1 MAKEKLV
8 PTVTIG
14 GAPAGYKLATSL
26 EPTVTIGGAP
36 AGYTQVPTTNY
47 INPAPEAP
55 KTRVAANEERKAA
68 GPPYEAP
75 AGSHWTWVGTEYKL
89 YQDSTPAA
97 PAGGGGG
104 GSGSSGAGGGNLS
117 KLVAPDGTVFDNAE
131 AYAAYLGYLGNKQS
145 AFDTQKRASQSAFDL
160 MYAEFANYGLGS
172 LVEPLRGLVQNGISG
187 DEFTLRLRETDA
199 YKKRF
204 SANAE
209 RIAKGLTAL
218 SESEY
223 LDKEDKYQSVMRNYD
238 LPASYYAK
246 DSLGTQAG
254 FNKLLANDVSAV
266 ELEDRL
272 IQAKDRVI
280 NANPE
285 VAQALKA
292 YYPGIGDGD
301 ILAYVL
307 DPQNALKDIQRKVS
321 AAEIGGAARA
331 QGLMTGVSR
340 AEELAGL
347 GVTKAQAVE
356 GYTNVAA
363 MAPRGSELSAIYGQD
378 AYGQSEA
385 EAEVFNTSGA
395 ADAAKKRKKLT
406 ALETAQFG
414 GSSGVGALGRDKG
427 IYGGT
432 FGQAGQY

>member
-1 MAKEKLV
+1 MATPKKQTLSASAAALGL
-8 PTVTIG
+8 PTS
-14 GAPAGYKLATSL
+14 ALAKPK
-26 EPTVTIGGAP
+26 PT
-36 AGYTQVPTTNY
+36 PTPTPK
-47 INPAPEAP
+47 PAPKKPAP
-55 KTRVAANEERKAA
+55 K
-68 GPPYEAP
+68 
-75 AGSHWTWVGTEYKL
+75 
-89 YQDSTPAA
+89 PAA
-97 PAGGGGG
+97 PEVPKGIASTLTQLETESAAATTDINTAMAEGAAAAAAAESDVVAATEAAKEANKIKP
-104 GSGSSGAGGGNLS
+104 GSASTNLI
-117 KLVAPDGTVFDNAE
+117 APDGTVFQDAT
-131 AYAAYLGYLGNKQS
+131 AYAAYVGYLSDKQS
-145 AFDTQKRASQSAFDL
+145 AFDTQKRSSQSAFDL
-160 MYAEFANYGLGS
+160 MYAEFANYGLAS

-218 SESEY
+218 SEGEY
-223 LDKEDKYQSVMRNYD
+223 LDKEDKYQAVMRNYD

-254 FNKLLANDVSAV
+254 FQKLLANDVSAV

-285 VAQALKA
+285 VSAALKA

-331 QGLMTGVSR
+331 QGLTTGVSR

-347 GVTKAQAVE
+347 GITKAQAQA
-356 GYTNVAA
+356 GYTNVAE
-363 MAPRGSELSAIYGQD
+363 MAPRGSELSAIYGQGP
-378 AYGQSEA
+378 YGQTEA
-385 EAEVFNTSGA
+385 EAEVFNTAGA
-395 ADAAKKRKKLT
+395 AEAAKKRKKIV
-406 ALETAQFG
+406 ALEQAQFS
-414 GSSGVGALGRDKG
+414 GSSGVGALGRDKA
-427 IYGGT
+427 IYGSA
-432 FGQAGQY
+432 FGQQGQY

>member
-1 MAKEKLV
+1 MAKAPVDEFGTPFGQASKPKAKAPV
-8 PTVTIG
+8 ATPFGQADSAAAKKAGTPFGQAGSSKETVKKVQDTI
-14 GAPAGYKLATSL
+14 ASL
-26 EPTVTIGGAP
+26 
-36 AGYTQVPTTNY
+36 
-47 INPAPEAP
+47 P
-55 KTRVAANEERKAA
+55 KTFEEIDTTIAEANAAIKDAEAA
-68 GPPYEAP
+68 TAEANAAIKP
-75 AGSHWTWVGTEYKL
+75 NSA
-89 YQDSTPAA
+89 ST
-97 PAGGGGG
+97 
-104 GSGSSGAGGGNLS
+104 
-117 KLVAPDGTVFDNAE
+117 KLVAPDGTVFQDAT
-131 AYAAYLGYLGNKQS
+131 AYAAYVGYLSDKQS
-145 AFDTQKRASQSAFDL
+145 AFDTQKRSSQSAFDL

-187 DEFTLRLRETDA
+187 EEFTLRLRETDA

-218 SESEY
+218 SEGEY
-223 LDKEDKYQSVMRNYD
+223 LDKEDKYQEIMRNYD

-285 VAQALKA
+285 VATMLKA
-292 YYPGIGDGD
+292 YYPGIKDGD
-301 ILAYVL
+301 VLAYVL
-307 DPQNALKDIQRKVS
+307 DPQNALKDIQRKVA
-321 AAEIGGAARA
+321 AAEIGGAALA
-331 QGLMTGVSR
+331 QGLTAGVTR

-347 GVTKAQAVE
+347 GVTKAAAQA
-356 GYTNVAA
+356 GYADVAQ

-378 AYGQSEA
+378 AYGQAQA
-385 EAEVFNTSGA
+385 EAEVFNTAGA
-395 ADAAKKRKKLT
+395 AEAARKRKKLT
-406 ALETAQFG
+406 ALEQAQFS

-432 FGQAGQY
+432 AGQLGQY

>member
-1 MAKEKLV
+1 MAKEKLA

-14 GAPAGYKLATSL
+14 GAPAGYKPETSL
-26 EPTVTIGGAP
+26 QPTATLGGAP
-36 AGYTQVPTTNY
+36 AAYKEVVTPNY
-47 INPAPEAP
+47 ITGAGITEAPTYRGFRAAEEASNVGAPEYTPTGLTDTGEFVETP
-55 KTRVAANEERKAA
+55 KSTTL
-68 GPPYEAP
+68 P
-75 AGSHWTWVGTEYKL
+75 A
-89 YQDSTPAA
+89 
-97 PAGGGGG
+97 
-104 GSGSSGAGGGNLS
+104 GNLS

-187 DEFTLRLRETDA
+187 DEFTLRLRETEA

-204 SANAE
+204 AANAQ

-223 LDKEDKYQSVMRNYD
+223 LAKEDKYQEVMRNYG
-238 LPASYYAK
+238 LPESYYAK

-254 FNKLLANDVSAV
+254 FEKLLANDVSAP
-266 ELEDRL
+266 ELEERI
-272 IQAKDRVI
+272 IQAKDRVL

-285 VAQALKA
+285 VAAALKA
-292 YYPGIGDGD
+292 YYPGISEGN

-307 DPQNALKDIQRKVS
+307 DPTNALKEIQRKVA
-321 AAEIGGAARA
+321 AAEIGGAALA
-331 QGLMTGVSR
+331 QGLTAGVTR

-347 GVTKAQAVE
+347 GITKAQAAA
-356 GYTNVAA
+356 GYADVAQ
-363 MAPRGSELSAIYGQD
+363 MAPRGSELSAIYGQGP
-378 AYGQSEA
+378 YGQSEA
-385 EAEVFNTSGA
+385 EAEVFNTGGA
-395 ADAAKKRKKLT
+395 AEAARKRKKLT
-406 ALETAQFG
+406 ALETAQFSG
-414 GSSGVGALGRDKG
+414 QSGVGALGRDKAL
-427 IYGGT
+427 YGGA

>member
-14 GAPAGYKLATSL
+14 GAPAGYKPATSL

-97 PAGGGGG
+97 PAGGGG
-104 GSGSSGAGGGNLS
+104 GSSGAGGGNLS

-187 DEFTLRLRETDA
+187 DEFTLRLRETEA

-204 SANAE
+204 AANAQ

-223 LDKEDKYQSVMRNYD
+223 LAKEDKYQEVMRNYG
-238 LPASYYAK
+238 LPESYYAK

-254 FNKLLANDVSAV
+254 FEKLLANDVSAP
-266 ELEDRL
+266 ELEERI
-272 IQAKDRVI
+272 IQAKDRVL

-285 VAQALKA
+285 VAAALKA
-292 YYPGIGDGD
+292 YYPGISEGN

-307 DPQNALKDIQRKVS
+307 DPTNALKEIQRKVA
-321 AAEIGGAARA
+321 AAEIGGAALA
-331 QGLMTGVSR
+331 QGLTAGVTR

-347 GVTKAQAVE
+347 GITKAQAAA
-356 GYTNVAA
+356 GYADVAQ
-363 MAPRGSELSAIYGQD
+363 MAPRGSELSAIYGQGP
-378 AYGQSEA
+378 YGQSEA
-385 EAEVFNTSGA
+385 EAEVFNTGGA
-395 ADAAKKRKKLT
+395 AEAARKRKKLT
-406 ALETAQFG
+406 ALETAQFSG
-414 GSSGVGALGRDKG
+414 QSGVGALGRDKAL
-427 IYGGT
+427 YGGA

>member
-1 MAKEKLV
+1 MA
-8 PTVTIG
+8 I
-14 GAPAGYKLATSL
+14 APDEGLTPAEARAATAAARKATAERNAADALAAENANIAESDARL
-26 EPTVTIGGAP
+26 RARISSSP
-36 AGYTQVPTTNY
+36 NY
-47 INPAPEAP
+47 VAP
-55 KTRVAANEERKAA
+55 KATAEEPSAEEPSVDTSVVDKTTSTVKTSTL
-68 GPPYEAP
+68 P
-75 AGSHWTWVGTEYKL
+75 SGT
-89 YQDSTPAA
+89 
-97 PAGGGGG
+97 
-104 GSGSSGAGGGNLS
+104 LS

-347 GVTKAQAVE
+347 GVTKAQAQE

-363 MAPRGSELSAIYGQD
+363 MAPRGSELSAIYGQG

-385 EAEVFNTSGA
+385 EAEVFNTAGA

-406 ALETAQFG
+406 LLEQASFG

>member
-1 MAKEKLV
+1 MA
-8 PTVTIG
+8 I
-14 GAPAGYKLATSL
+14 APDEGLTPAEARAAT
-26 EPTVTIGGAP
+26 
-36 AGYTQVPTTNY
+36 
-47 INPAPEAP
+47 
-55 KTRVAANEERKAA
+55 AAARKAA
-68 GPPYEAP
+68 TERNAADALAAENANIAESDARLRARISSSPNYVTPKATAEEPSAEEP
-75 AGSHWTWVGTEYKL
+75 SVDTSVVDKTTSTVKTSTLPSGT
-89 YQDSTPAA
+89 
-97 PAGGGGG
+97 
-104 GSGSSGAGGGNLS
+104 LS

-347 GVTKAQAVE
+347 GVTKAQAQE

-378 AYGQSEA
+378 AYGQTEA
-385 EAEVFNTSGA
+385 EAEVFNTAGSA
-395 ADAAKKRKKLT
+395 EAAKKRKKLVS
-406 ALETAQFG
+406 LEQASFG